1 MNDLALAKRTA
12 DWRRLKALVL
22 DSVSSPIT
30 KRVCNLALDELI
42 AWFGL
47 EPRLG
52 FTKATVNAWRDA
64 LIVRLRFHQFANY
77 GGPQAG
83 DRSL

>member
-22 DSVSSPIT
+22 DSVSSPN
-30 KRVCNLALDELI
+30 KKGLQPRAGRVDCVVRAGTPAGLHQSHRERLA
-42 AWFGL
+42 GC
-47 EPRLG
+47 PG
-52 FTKATVNAWRDA
+52 G
-64 LIVRLRFHQFANY
+64 RLRFHQFANY

-83 DRSL
+83 DRSR